1 MRVQARGMHDLMYAS
16 SSITTTDAVAD
27 ALLGYA
33 AQLAGLNRV
42 DVVTVPVIHEGRP
55 AMCRI
60 LIGAAIPL
68 AATQTSGH
76 EADLPGAMEAMLD
89 LSRRRNANSV
99 DS

>member
-1 MRVQARGMHDLMYAS
+1 
-16 SSITTTDAVAD
+16 
-27 ALLGYA
+27 
-33 AQLAGLNRV
+33 
-42 DVVTVPVIHEGRP
+42 
-55 AMCRI
+55 MCRI